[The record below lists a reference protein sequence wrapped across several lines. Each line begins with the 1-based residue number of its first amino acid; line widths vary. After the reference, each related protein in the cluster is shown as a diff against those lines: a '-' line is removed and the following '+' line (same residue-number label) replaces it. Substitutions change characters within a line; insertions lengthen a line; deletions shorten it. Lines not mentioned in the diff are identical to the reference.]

1 MQMGNYNTRGARNWN
16 LRSLLSNVLVTSVF
30 LFQPRDERYV
40 VFLEKKWLSSKSWYV
55 STFVL
60 IHIIYIPFVL
70 PPNQGS
76 TQLALPDMWFKLWD
90 LCNGIHLHG
99 TYQLLDPNSK
109 PQPETAVPSLW
120 MMLFLGMP
128 RRPGTHR
135 GVARCDLRLSLHHL
149 VRRRDQGLSEVFE
162 GGKGSWD
169 PTGVSASVSRWN
181 VGRFRPCWIWPGFIL
196 TGGCGLGL
204 TKCLEKKHFWKW
216 RFYPTKRRFFPT
228 GQNDQF
234 FTYLKNNDIV

>member
-1 MQMGNYNTRGARNWN
+1 M
-16 LRSLLSNVLVTSVF
+16 
-30 LFQPRDERYV
+30 
-40 VFLEKKWLSSKSWYV
+40 
-55 STFVL
+55 
-60 IHIIYIPFVL
+60 L

-120 MMLFLGMP
+120 MMLFWGMP

-149 VRRRDQGLSEVFE
+149 VRRRDQGRSEVFE

-204 TKCLEKKHFWKW
+204 TKCLEKNIFENDAFTRPNGAFSRPNGAFSRPAKMISFSHTLKTMILCNFSGKVHVFSHVLHHSHQIRWKFGLGAASHW
-216 RFYPTKRRFFPT
+216 IGVLQLLLITNKTIDSDERIQSCADPT
-228 GQNDQF
+228 
-234 FTYLKNNDIV
+234 